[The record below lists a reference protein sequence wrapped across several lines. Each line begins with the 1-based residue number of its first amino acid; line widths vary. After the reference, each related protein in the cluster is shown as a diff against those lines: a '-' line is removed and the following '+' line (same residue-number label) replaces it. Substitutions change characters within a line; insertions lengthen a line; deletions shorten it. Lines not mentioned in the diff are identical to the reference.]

1 MTELVTVGGGLPYV
15 LELQTGKVLDVLL
28 GVFPTDKTRK
38 QVNDWLYRNS
48 KPGFSTPLGQKL
60 TFILF
65 MVTNGTATVLLT
77 GGNSITAHRVADL
90 CEIAYSPKLTPF
102 SREQR

>member
-1 MTELVTVGGGLPYV
+1 LTELVTVGGGLPRH

-28 GVFPTDKTRK
+28 RVFPTDKTRK

-48 KPGFSTPLGQKL
+48 KPGFNIWVKKL
-60 TFILF
+60 TFTLF
-65 MVTNGTATVLLT
+65 MVTNGTATALLT

-90 CEIAYSPKLTPF
+90 CEIAYSPK
-102 SREQR
+102 SRQF